1 MDGGGTLA
9 GSDLPVYD
17 GDNNDRLSRPG
28 RNLAR
33 AGFDITTLRD
43 CDDSPPVTL
52 GDLGGSDFQITVA
65 FDCPHRVAA
74 GNVVVVPP
82 LSGVLPGIVRGLIL
96 GLLPRYRVLV
106 PEWINPR
113 FVPLAAGRFGLGHN
127 ISSVIHTLRLAG
139 PGAGLVSLC
148 QSGVPALAAAAV
160 MEAADDPA
168 APGAL
173 ALLGAPIDAAANPTG
188 LTRHLASL
196 TPAQLRLIFS
206 PVSLGYPGAGRL
218 VYSAGLQRAL
228 TIAARAYIPPGFGWS
243 PFPQMAE
250 VAELPLAEHI
260 RVMVDIDARH
270 YRENID
276 AVFRRRA
283 LATGGLVH
291 DDGVVDPAAIRRCA
305 ILVIEGASDRI
316 IAPGQ
321 TSAVHTL
328 CPDLPDSRRR
338 TVLAP
343 GCNHLSLFRGE
354 GFERHVLPVMMDAFG
369 RWLG

>member
-1 MDGGGTLA
+1 MA
-9 GSDLPVYD
+9 GSDLPVS
-17 GDNNDRLSRPG
+17 GDHIDKPG
-28 RNLAR
+28 RHLAR
-33 AGFDITTLRD
+33 AGFGIATLEDRAD
-43 CDDSPPVTL
+43 APPVTVNE
-52 GDLGGSDFQITVA
+52 LGGCDFQTVMA
-65 FDCPHRVAA
+65 FDCSHRAA
-74 GNVVVVPP
+74 SGNVVVVPP

-106 PEWINPR
+106 PEWVNPR
-113 FVPLAAGRFGLGHN
+113 FVPLAAGRFGLGDN
-127 ISSVIHTLRLAG
+127 ISGIIHALHLAG

-148 QSGVPALAAAAV
+148 QSGMPSLAATAV

-168 APGAL
+168 APAAL

-196 TPAQLRLIFS
+196 TQAQLGMIFS
-206 PVSLGYPGAGRL
+206 PVPLGYPGAGRL
-218 VYSAGLQRAL
+218 VYSAALQRAL
-228 TIAARAYIPPGFGWS
+228 TIAARLRRACIPQGFGWN
-243 PFPQMAE
+243 PFPDMAE
-250 VAELPLAEHI
+250 VAELSLAEHI
-260 RVMVDIDARH
+260 SVMVDVDARH

-291 DDGVVDPAAIRRCA
+291 EGRVVDPAAVRRCA
-305 ILVIEGASDRI
+305 ILVIEGQRDRI

-321 TSAVHTL
+321 TSAAHAL
-328 CPDLPDSRRR
+328 CPDLPQARRR

-354 GFERHVLPVMMDAFG
+354 GFHRHVLPAMTDAFE
-369 RWLG
+369 RWLA